1 MFFGYYEHNLDDKG
15 RLVIPSKMR
24 DEIGHFIYI
33 MKGFDGAL
41 SIYKEEAFQ
50 SLVSEAESLPF
61 NKKNSRDYLRV
72 QLASTCEL
80 EIDKMGRIQIPQTL
94 LNKYSIGKEVVIIGV
109 GDHIEVWDKK
119 TYLEYE
125 SKANKSFEEIAENL
139 ESKD

>member
-1 MFFGYYEHNLDDKG
+1 MFFGYYEHSLDDKG
-15 RLVIPSKMR
+15 RLVIPSKLR

-41 SIYKEEAFQ
+41 SIYKEEAFK

-72 QLASTCEL
+72 QLASVCEL

-109 GDHIEVWDKK
+109 GDHLEVWDKEA
-119 TYLEYE
+119 YSEYE
-125 SKANKSFEEIAENL
+125 SKANKSFEDIAENL